1 MIQIKE
7 HFKNIPFQFVPVDKR
22 LCEEKILSDVFAE
35 IDKTTALIDDALSHE
50 TRHSD
55 DAIESEKVY
64 KQIISRLPCTEVDL
78 FEQI

>member
-7 HFKNIPFQFVPVDKR
+7 HFKNLPIDKR

-35 IDKTTALIDDALSHE
+35 MDKTTTFIDDALSHE

-55 DAIESEKVY
+55 DAIEAEKVY
-64 KQIISRLPCTEVDL
+64 KQIVSRLPCAKVDL
-78 FEQI
+78 FEEI